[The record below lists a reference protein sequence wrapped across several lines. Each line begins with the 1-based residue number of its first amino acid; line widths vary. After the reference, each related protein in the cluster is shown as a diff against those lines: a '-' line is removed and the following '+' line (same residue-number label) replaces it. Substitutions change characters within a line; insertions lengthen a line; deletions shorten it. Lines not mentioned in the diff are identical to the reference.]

1 MIVYLFRHG
10 ETDWNKARRLQGQS
24 DISLNEFGREL
35 AVKTAEALKGVKFD
49 RVFSSP
55 LDRALETAKIISGR
69 EKVCQVKMGSAIP
82 ENVEEVPVVYI
93 DDRLREINFGDCEG
107 GRFDE
112 MKADENH
119 PLHNFFVHP
128 DRYEPPVGAERFE
141 SVISR
146 GKAFFEEQIYPLE
159 GNCENVL
166 VVAHGAFNRS
176 VLNTLKGTP
185 LQDFW
190 QIGLPNCAAS
200 ILELTDGE
208 LKIVEESTVYYG
220 EPVNGRP

>member
-1 MIVYLFRHG
+1 MKIYLFRHG

-24 DISLNEFGREL
+24 DISLNAFGREL
-35 AVKTAEALKGVKFD
+35 AVKTADALKDVKFD

-55 LDRALETAKIISGR
+55 LDRALETAKIISGW
-69 EKVCQVKMGSAIP
+69 K
-82 ENVEEVPVVYI
+82 EVRRVDTGQGIAKNIIYT

-107 GRFDE
+107 GQFDE
-112 MKADENH
+112 MKADASH
-119 PLHNFFVHP
+119 PLHNFFCHP
-128 DRYEPPVGAERFE
+128 ECYEPPVGAESFE
-141 SVISR
+141 SVMTR
-146 GKAFFEEQIYPLE
+146 GEKFFAEQILPLE
-159 GNCENVL
+159 GICENVL

-176 VLNTLKGTP
+176 VLNTIKGTP

-200 ILELTDGE
+200 ILSLENGK